1 MIVFQCSLRSFFP
14 STHTDAQTPHTVLP
28 TKQSALDDAYSFWHF
43 RVHLCYV
50 KYVLPSKGDWPNTFY
65 PGNIFLLALVW
76 GESAISMFIF
86 DPENIF
92 LSALLVLNIT
102 WGEEQTGRYV
112 KAQGLSKLWQTSRAA
127 LRNAWVSI
135 WLKNY
140 VKLYQRVLQKAGS
153 KKKEKSL
160 CWCNAVTWQWHT
172 NDEISEFVHIK
183 ILVEWLNTRN
193 DGKWKSYWMI

>member
-1 MIVFQCSLRSFFP
+1 M
-14 STHTDAQTPHTVLP
+14 
-28 TKQSALDDAYSFWHF
+28 
-43 RVHLCYV
+43 
-50 KYVLPSKGDWPNTFY
+50 
-65 PGNIFLLALVW
+65 
-76 GESAISMFIF
+76 SMFIF

-160 CWCNAVTWQWHT
+160 C
-172 NDEISEFVHIK
+172 
-183 ILVEWLNTRN
+183 
-193 DGKWKSYWMI
+193 

>member
-1 MIVFQCSLRSFFP
+1 M
-14 STHTDAQTPHTVLP
+14 
-28 TKQSALDDAYSFWHF
+28 
-43 RVHLCYV
+43 
-50 KYVLPSKGDWPNTFY
+50 KYALPSKGDWPNTFY
-65 PGNIFLLALVW
+65 PKIYFPNFPKKYFPFGTHSLVW